1 MQDIHPEGTGASLS
15 QTAMSDTGAQKKYI
29 MHQVA
34 KYTKEH
40 TQREKENSEEIK
52 NISKL
57 ISAMEETNASNQKL
71 SRRMFWLA
79 MATVTL
85 ATIQIVVAIIGLL
98 R

>member
-1 MQDIHPEGTGASLS
+1 MENLHPEGTGASLS
-15 QTAMSDTGAQKKYI
+15 PPATSDAHAQKKYI
-29 MHQVA
+29 LHQVA

-57 ISAMEETNASNQKL
+57 ISAMEQTNASNQKL
-71 SRRMFWLA
+71 SRQMFWLA